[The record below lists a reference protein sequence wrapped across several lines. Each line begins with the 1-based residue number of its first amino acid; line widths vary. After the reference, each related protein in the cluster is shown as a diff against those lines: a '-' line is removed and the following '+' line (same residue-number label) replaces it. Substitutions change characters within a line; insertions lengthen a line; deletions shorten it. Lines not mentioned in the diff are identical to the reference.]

1 MSKGKCQINSPLLSS
16 FDIAPV
22 TDRYYKVI
30 RLVKVSQEREPG
42 IYSRE
47 DVWTTSYFYIT
58 DQGVNHWIS
67 KLSFVAGIHR
77 ERKELKKLWKEEL
90 EAGLDET
97 KPERPEPKKPLFPE
111 PRPEAAIWVETETRP
126 GGIFFKPYLT
136 HATSRGVDKPSV
148 LLPTNTTTV

>member
-1 MSKGKCQINSPLLSS
+1 M
-16 FDIAPV
+16 
-22 TDRYYKVI
+22 
-30 RLVKVSQEREPG
+30 
-42 IYSRE
+42 
-47 DVWTTSYFYIT
+47 
-58 DQGVNHWIS
+58 
-67 KLSFVAGIHR
+67 
-77 ERKELKKLWKEEL
+77 KKLWKEEL

-136 HATSRGVDKPSV
+136 LATSRGVDEPSV